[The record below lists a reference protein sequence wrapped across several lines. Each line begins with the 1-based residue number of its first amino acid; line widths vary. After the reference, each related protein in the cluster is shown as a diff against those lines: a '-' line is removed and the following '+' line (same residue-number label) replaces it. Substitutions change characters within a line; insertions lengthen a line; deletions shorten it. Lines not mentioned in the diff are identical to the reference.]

1 MKICVV
7 GGGLSGLVSALNLA
21 GTHQVDL
28 FERRPI
34 AGGCLGSYRIGDYW
48 IEEYY
53 HHCFAGD
60 ARLLALLDTL
70 QVADR
75 LEWLRGSTGY
85 YVDGT
90 IHPLTTP
97 IEILRYPH
105 LTFTEKARLGLLT
118 LRSRRLDVSALD
130 NITAKDFILDN
141 LGPGIYSSFFEPLLK
156 SKFGD
161 RRGEVSAA
169 WLISRIA
176 IRSDRGA
183 GGERL
188 GYLRGGFQHLIARL
202 QEEVEGLG
210 ASVMLDSPVREIR
223 RDGGG
228 WLVNGEVYDA
238 VVSTLPPQV
247 TAEIAG
253 VDIAPVPYQGA
264 ACMTLALD
272 RDVTDGI
279 YWLNMKDAAPY
290 GAVVSHTNF
299 APLAWYGEHL
309 VYLASYFAGR
319 LPEGFEQTMLADFCR
334 RFSVSEREV
343 HWHRLAVD
351 PYAGPVY
358 TTGLRDR
365 LPAYEEH
372 GLFLA
377 GMFSPPNY
385 PERSM
390 NGSVVAG
397 EEVARRV
404 LARYPD
410 A

>member
-7 GGGLSGLVSALNLA
+7 GGGLCGLVSALNLA
-21 GTHQVDL
+21 ESHQVDL

-34 AGGCLGSYRIGDYW
+34 AGGCLGSYRIDDYW

-60 ARLLALLDTL
+60 ARLLALIEALG
-70 QVADR
+70 VADR

-85 YVDGT
+85 CVDGT
-90 IHPLTTP
+90 IHPLTSPT
-97 IEILRYPH
+97 EILLYPH
-105 LTFTEKARLGLLT
+105 LTLIEKARLGLLT
-118 LRSRRLDVSALD
+118 LRSRGLDVSALD
-130 NITAKDFILDN
+130 GITAEDYILDT
-141 LGPGIYSSFFEPLLK
+141 LGPGIYASFFEPLLK

-161 RRGEVSAA
+161 RRSEISAA

-176 IRSDRGA
+176 IRSDRGT

-188 GYLRGGFQHLIARL
+188 GYIRGGFHHLIARL
-202 QEEVEGLG
+202 QEEIERLG
-210 ASVMLDSPVREIR
+210 ATVMLDSPVGEIR
-223 RDGGG
+223 RGADG
-228 WLVNGEVYDA
+228 WLVDGKDYDA
-238 VVSTLPPQV
+238 VISTLPPQV

-253 VDIAPVPYQGA
+253 MDIAPVPYQGA

-299 APLAWYGEHL
+299 APLEWYGEHII
-309 VYLASYFAGR
+309 YLASYFSSR
-319 LPEGFEQTMLADFCR
+319 LPEDFEATMLADFCR
-334 RFSVSEREV
+334 RFSLSAEEV
-343 HWHRLAVD
+343 RWHRLAVD

-404 LARYPD
+404 LARLSG
-410 A
+410 

>member
-7 GGGLSGLVSALNLA
+7 GGGLSGLVSALELA

-28 FERRPI
+28 FERRSVP
-34 AGGCLGSYRIGDYW
+34 GGCLGSYRIGDYW

-60 ARLLALLDTL
+60 AALLNLFDTL
-70 QVADR
+70 QVTDR
-75 LEWLRGSTGY
+75 LVWLQGSTGY
-85 YVDGT
+85 YIDGT

-97 IEILRYPH
+97 TEILRYPH
-105 LTFTEKARLGLLT
+105 LTFIEKARLGLLT
-118 LRSRRLDVSALD
+118 LRSRRFDVAALD
-130 NITAKDFILDN
+130 AITAKEFILDN
-141 LGPGIYSSFFEPLLK
+141 LGPGIYASFFEPLLK
-156 SKFGD
+156 SKFGE
-161 RRGEVSAA
+161 RRDEVSAA

-188 GYLRGGFQHLIARL
+188 GYLKGGFRHFVARL
-202 QEEVEGLG
+202 EEEAEQRG
-210 ASVMLDSPVREIR
+210 ASIMPDTPVEEIR
-223 RDGGG
+223 REGSG
-228 WLVNGEVYDA
+228 WRVNGRMYDT

-247 TAEIAG
+247 TAELAG
-253 VDIAPVPYQGA
+253 LDIPRVPYQGA

-279 YWLNMKDAAPY
+279 YWLNMKDTAPY

-299 APLAWYGEHL
+299 APLEWYGEHI
-309 VYLASYFAGR
+309 VYLASYFTGR
-319 LPEGFEQTMLADFCR
+319 LPEELEESMLTDFCR
-334 RFSVSEREV
+334 RFSPGKDEV
-343 HWHRLAVD
+343 NWHRLEVD

-358 TTGLRDR
+358 TTGLRRRRPD
-365 LPAYEEH
+365 YEEQ
-372 GLFLA
+372 GLLLA
-377 GMFSPPNY
+377 GMFAPPNY

-397 EEVARRV
+397 EEVAKRV

-410 A
+410 E

>member
-1 MKICVV
+1 MKVCIV
-7 GGGLSGLVSALNLA
+7 GGGLCGLVSALELA
-21 GTHQVDL
+21 GAYQVDL
-28 FERRPI
+28 FERRPVP
-34 AGGCLGSYRIGDYW
+34 GGCLGSYRIGDYW

-53 HHCFAGD
+53 HHCFSGD
-60 ARLLALLDTL
+60 TSLLGLFDTL

-75 LEWLRGSTGY
+75 LVWLKGTTGY

-90 IHPLTTP
+90 IHPLTSP
-97 IEILRYPH
+97 AEILRYPH
-105 LTFTEKARLGLLT
+105 LTLIEKARLGLLT
-118 LRSRRLDVSALD
+118 LRSRQLDAPALD
-130 NITAKDFILDN
+130 GITAKEFILDN
-141 LGPGIYSSFFEPLLK
+141 LGPGIYASFFEPLLK

-161 RRGEVSAA
+161 RREEVSAA

-188 GYLRGGFQHLIARL
+188 GYLRGGFRHFVARL
-202 QEEVEGLG
+202 EEEAANRG
-210 ASVMLDSPVREIR
+210 ASIMPDSPVREIR
-223 RDGGG
+223 REGDG
-228 WLVNGEVYDA
+228 WLVDGEVYDC

-247 TAEIAG
+247 TADLAG
-253 VDIAPVPYQGA
+253 LDIAPVPYQGA

-299 APLAWYGEHL
+299 APFEWYGEHI
-309 VYLASYFAGR
+309 VYLASYFSGR
-319 LPEGFEQTMLADFCR
+319 LPEGLEQSMLADFCR
-334 RFSVSEREV
+334 RFFVSPDEV
-343 HWHRLAVD
+343 HWHRLTVD
-351 PYAGPVY
+351 PHAGPVY
-358 TTGLRDR
+358 TTGLRSR

-397 EEVARRV
+397 KEAAKRV

-410 A
+410 V

>member
-1 MKICVV
+1 MKICIV
-7 GGGLSGLVSALNLA
+7 GGGLCGLVSALELA
-21 GTHQVDL
+21 GKHQVDL
-28 FERRPI
+28 LERRPI
-34 AGGCLGSYRIGDYW
+34 PGGCLGSYRIDDYW

-53 HHCFAGD
+53 HHCFTGD
-60 ARLLALLDTL
+60 SSLLDLFERL
-70 QVADR
+70 QIADR
-75 LEWLRGSTGY
+75 LEWLQGTTGY

-97 IEILRYPH
+97 TEILRYPH
-105 LTFTEKARLGLLT
+105 LTLTEKARLGLLT
-118 LRSRRLDVSALD
+118 LRSRRFDVAALD
-130 NITAKDFILDN
+130 GITAKDFILDN
-141 LGPGIYSSFFEPLLK
+141 LGIEIYTSFFEPLLK

-161 RRGEVSAA
+161 RRDEVSAA

-176 IRSDRGA
+176 IRSDRGS

-188 GYLRGGFQHLIARL
+188 GYLKGGFQHLIARL
-202 QEEVEGLG
+202 QEEVTGQG
-210 ASVMLDSPVREIR
+210 GSIMLDSPAEEIR
-223 RDGGG
+223 RAGEG
-228 WLVNGEVYDA
+228 WLVNGEPYDC
-238 VVSTLPPQV
+238 VISTLPPQV
-247 TAEIAG
+247 TADLAG
-253 VDIAPVPYQGA
+253 LDIPHVPYQGA

-272 RDVTDGI
+272 RDVTNGI

-290 GAVVSHTNF
+290 GAVVAHTNF
-299 APLAWYGEHL
+299 APLAWYGEHI
-309 VYLASYFAGR
+309 VYLASYFTGR
-319 LPEGFEQTMLADFCR
+319 LPEGLERSMLTDFCR
-334 RFSVSEREV
+334 RFSVGEREV

-358 TTGLRDR
+358 TTGLRNR
-365 LPAYEEH
+365 LPPYEEH

-397 EEVARRV
+397 QEVAKRV

>member
-1 MKICVV
+1 MKVCIV
-7 GGGLSGLVSALNLA
+7 GGGLCGLVSALELA
-21 GTHQVDL
+21 GTHTVDL
-28 FERRPI
+28 FEYKPVL
-34 AGGCLGSYRIGDYW
+34 GGCLGSYRIGDYW

-53 HHCFAGD
+53 HHCFSGD
-60 ARLLALLDTL
+60 TSLLNLFDTL
-70 QVADR
+70 GVADR
-75 LEWLRGSTGY
+75 LVWLKGTTGY
-85 YVDGT
+85 YIDGT
-90 IHPLTTP
+90 IHPLTSPT
-97 IEILRYPH
+97 EILRYPH
-105 LTFTEKARLGLLT
+105 LTLTEKARLGLLT
-118 LRSRRLDVSALD
+118 LRSRRFDLAALD
-130 NITAKDFILDN
+130 RITAKDFILDN
-141 LGPGIYSSFFEPLLK
+141 LGPGIYASFFEPLLR

-161 RRGEVSAA
+161 RRDEVSAA

-188 GYLRGGFQHLIARL
+188 GYIRGGFRHFVERL
-202 QEEVEGLG
+202 EEEAAGRG
-210 ASVMLDSPVREIR
+210 ASIMAGRPVEDIQRE
-223 RDGGG
+223 GKG
-228 WLVNGEVYDA
+228 WIVNGETYDC

-247 TAEIAG
+247 TAELAG
-253 VDIAPVPYQGA
+253 LDIAPVPYQGA

-299 APLAWYGEHL
+299 APLEWYGEHI
-309 VYLASYFAGR
+309 VYLASYFTGR
-319 LPEGFEQTMLADFCR
+319 LVEGFEQAMLADFCR
-334 RFSVSEREV
+334 RFAVSKKEV

-365 LPAYEEH
+365 LPPYEEH
-372 GLFLA
+372 DLFLA

-390 NGSVVAG
+390 NGSVAAG
-397 EEVARRV
+397 KEVARRV

>member
-1 MKICVV
+1 MKVCIV
-7 GGGLSGLVSALNLA
+7 GGGLCGLVSALELA
-21 GTHQVDL
+21 ETHQVDL
-28 FERRPI
+28 FERRPVP
-34 AGGCLGSYRIGDYW
+34 GGCLGSYRIGNYW

-53 HHCFAGD
+53 HHCFSGD
-60 ARLLALLDTL
+60 TGLLNLFDTL

-75 LEWLRGSTGY
+75 LVWLKGTTGY

-90 IHPLTTP
+90 IHPLTSP
-97 IEILRYPH
+97 AEILRYPH
-105 LTFTEKARLGLLT
+105 LTLIEKARLGLLT
-118 LRSRRLDVSALD
+118 LRSRQLDAPALD
-130 NITAKDFILDN
+130 GITAKEFILDN
-141 LGPGIYSSFFEPLLK
+141 LGPGIYASFFEPLLK

-161 RRGEVSAA
+161 RREEVSAA

-188 GYLRGGFQHLIARL
+188 GYLRGGFRHFVARL
-202 QEEVEGLG
+202 EEEAANRG
-210 ASVMLDSPVREIR
+210 ASIMPDSPVREIR
-223 RDGGG
+223 REGDG
-228 WLVNGEVYDA
+228 WLVDGEVYDC
-238 VVSTLPPQV
+238 VVSTLPPQA
-247 TAEIAG
+247 TADLAG
-253 VDIAPVPYQGA
+253 LDIAPVPYQGA

-299 APLAWYGEHL
+299 APLEWYGEHI
-309 VYLASYFAGR
+309 VYLASYFSGR
-319 LPEGFEQTMLADFCR
+319 LPEGLEQSMLADFCR
-334 RFSVSEREV
+334 RFFVRPDEV
-343 HWHRLAVD
+343 HWHRLTVD
-351 PYAGPVY
+351 PHAGPVY
-358 TTGLRDR
+358 TTGLRSR

-397 EEVARRV
+397 KEAAKRV

>member
-1 MKICVV
+1 MKICIV
-7 GGGLSGLVSALNLA
+7 GGGLCGLVSALELA
-21 GTHQVDL
+21 GRHQVDL

-34 AGGCLGSYRIGDYW
+34 PGGCLGSYRIDDYR

-60 ARLLALLDTL
+60 TSLLGLFERLG
-70 QVADR
+70 VADR
-75 LEWLRGSTGY
+75 LEWLRGTTGY
-85 YVDGT
+85 YVDGV

-97 IEILRYPH
+97 VEILRYPH
-105 LTFTEKARLGLLT
+105 LTLAEKARLGLLT

-130 NITAKDFILDN
+130 GVTAKDFILDN
-141 LGPGIYSSFFEPLLK
+141 LGTGIYASFFEPLLK

-176 IRSDRGA
+176 IRSNRGA

-188 GYLRGGFQHLIARL
+188 GYLKGGYQHLIDRL
-202 QEEVEGLG
+202 QEEVTGRG
-210 ASVMLDSPVREIR
+210 GSIMLDSPVREIR
-223 RDGGG
+223 REGRG
-228 WLVNGEVYDA
+228 WLVNGDTYDC

-247 TAEIAG
+247 TADLTG
-253 VDIAPVPYQGA
+253 LDIARVPYQGA

-309 VYLASYFAGR
+309 VYLASYFTGR
-319 LPEGFEQTMLADFCR
+319 LPEGFERSMLADFCR
-334 RFSVSEREV
+334 RFSVGEDEV

-358 TTGLRDR
+358 TTGLRNR
-365 LPAYEEH
+365 LPPYEEH

-397 EEVARRV
+397 QEVARRV

>member
-7 GGGLSGLVSALNLA
+7 GGGLSGLVSALELA

-28 FERRPI
+28 YEQRPI
-34 AGGCLGSYRIGDYW
+34 PGGCLGSYRIDDYW

-60 ARLLALLDTL
+60 TSLLSLFDKL
-70 QVADR
+70 QITDR
-75 LEWLRGSTGY
+75 LEWLHGSTGY
-85 YVDGT
+85 YVDGV

-97 IEILRYPH
+97 TEILRYPH
-105 LTFTEKARLGLLT
+105 LTFLEKARLGLLT
-118 LRSRRLDVSALD
+118 LQSRRLDVAALD
-130 NITAKDFILDN
+130 EITAEDFILDN
-141 LGPGIYSSFFEPLLK
+141 LGPGIYTSFFEPLLK
-156 SKFGD
+156 SKFGE
-161 RRGEVSAA
+161 RRDEVSAA

-188 GYLRGGFQHLIARL
+188 GYLRGGFQHFIARL
-202 QEEVEGLG
+202 EEEATGKG
-210 ASVMLDSPVREIR
+210 ASIMLDSSVKEIR
-223 RDGGG
+223 RAGDG
-228 WLVNGEVYDA
+228 WLVNGEAYDC
-238 VVSTLPPQV
+238 VISTLPPQV
-247 TAEIAG
+247 TADLASL
-253 VDIAPVPYQGA
+253 DIAPVPYQGA

-272 RDVTDGI
+272 RDVTNGI

-299 APLAWYGEHL
+299 APLAWYGEHI

-319 LPEGFEQTMLADFCR
+319 LPEGFEQSMLNDFCR
-334 RFSVSEREV
+334 RFSVRDEEV
-343 HWHRLAVD
+343 HWHRLTVD

-358 TTGLRDR
+358 TTGLRSR

-397 EEVARRV
+397 QEVARRV

>member
-1 MKICVV
+1 
-7 GGGLSGLVSALNLA
+7 
-21 GTHQVDL
+21 
-28 FERRPI
+28 
-34 AGGCLGSYRIGDYW
+34 
-48 IEEYY
+48 
-53 HHCFAGD
+53 
-60 ARLLALLDTL
+60 
-70 QVADR
+70 
-75 LEWLRGSTGY
+75 
-85 YVDGT
+85 
-90 IHPLTTP
+90 
-97 IEILRYPH
+97 
-105 LTFTEKARLGLLT
+105 
-118 LRSRRLDVSALD
+118 
-130 NITAKDFILDN
+130 
-141 LGPGIYSSFFEPLLK
+141 

-161 RRGEVSAA
+161 RREEVSAA

-188 GYLRGGFQHLIARL
+188 GYLRGGFRHFVARL
-202 QEEVEGLG
+202 EEEAANRG
-210 ASVMLDSPVREIR
+210 ASIMPDSPVREIR
-223 RDGGG
+223 REGDG
-228 WLVNGEVYDA
+228 WLVDGETYDC

-247 TAEIAG
+247 TADLAG
-253 VDIAPVPYQGA
+253 LDIAPVPYQGA

-299 APLAWYGEHL
+299 APLEWYGEHI
-309 VYLASYFAGR
+309 VYLASYFSGR
-319 LPEGFEQTMLADFCR
+319 LPEGLEQSMLADFCR
-334 RFSVSEREV
+334 RFFVSPDEV

-351 PYAGPVY
+351 PHAGPVY
-358 TTGLRDR
+358 TTGLRSR

-397 EEVARRV
+397 KEAAKRV

>member
-1 MKICVV
+1 MKICIV

-21 GTHQVDL
+21 GAHQVNL
-28 FERRPI
+28 FERRPV

-53 HHCFAGD
+53 HHCFSGD
-60 ARLLALLDTL
+60 ARLIALLDTL
-70 QVADR
+70 QVTGR

-85 YVDGT
+85 YVDGA
-90 IHPLTTP
+90 IHPLTSPT
-97 IEILRYPH
+97 EILRYPH
-105 LTFTEKARLGLLT
+105 LTLTEKARLGLLT
-118 LRSRRLDVSALD
+118 LRSRRFDVSALD
-130 NITAKDFILDN
+130 AITAKDFILDN

-161 RRGEVSAA
+161 RRDEVSAA

-188 GYLRGGFQHLIARL
+188 GYLRGGFQHLITRL
-202 QEEVEGLG
+202 QEEVEGSG
-210 ASVMLDSPVREIR
+210 ASVTLDSPVSEIR
-223 RDGGG
+223 RNAGG
-228 WLVNGEVYDA
+228 WIIDGESYDI
-238 VVSTLPPQV
+238 VISTLPPQV

-253 VDIAPVPYQGA
+253 VDLAPVPYQGA

-299 APLAWYGEHL
+299 APLAWYGEHI
-309 VYLASYFAGR
+309 VYLASYFSGR
-319 LPEGFEQTMLADFCR
+319 LPEDYGQTMLADFCR
-334 RFSVSEREV
+334 RFSVDEEEI
-343 HWHRLAVD
+343 HWHRFAID
-351 PYAGPVY
+351 PHAGPIY
-358 TTGLRDR
+358 TTGLGAR
-365 LPAYEEH
+365 LPSYEEH

-390 NGSVVAG
+390 NGSVIAG
-397 EEVARRV
+397 EEVAKRV
-404 LARYPD
+404 LARHPD
-410 A
+410 G

>member
-1 MKICVV
+1 MKVCIV
-7 GGGLSGLVSALNLA
+7 GGGLCGLVSALELA
-21 GTHQVDL
+21 GAHQVDL

-34 AGGCLGSYRIGDYW
+34 PGGCLGSYRAGDYW

-60 ARLLALLDTL
+60 TSLLNLFDELGVTE
-70 QVADR
+70 R
-75 LEWLRGSTGY
+75 LEWLQGSTGY

-97 IEILRYPH
+97 TEILRYPH
-105 LTFTEKARLGLLT
+105 LTLIEKMRLGLLT
-118 LRSRRLDVSALD
+118 LRSRRLDVSMLD
-130 NITAKDFILDN
+130 GITAKRFILDN
-141 LGPGIYSSFFEPLLK
+141 LGPGIYASFFEPLLK
-156 SKFGD
+156 SKFGERAD
-161 RRGEVSAA
+161 EVSAA

-188 GYLRGGFQHLIARL
+188 GYLRGGFQQFVARL
-202 QEEVEGLG
+202 EEEAAARG
-210 ASVMLDSPVREIR
+210 ASIMLDSPVTEIR
-223 RDGGG
+223 RKGDG
-228 WLVNGEVYDA
+228 WLVDGKAYDC
-238 VVSTLPPQV
+238 VISTLPPQV
-247 TAEIAG
+247 TADLADI
-253 VDIAPVPYQGA
+253 DIAPIPYQGA
-264 ACMTLALD
+264 ACMTLAID
-272 RDVTDGI
+272 RDVTNDI
-279 YWLNMKDAAPY
+279 YWLNMKDKAPY

-299 APLAWYGEHL
+299 APLEWYGEHI

-319 LPEGFEQTMLADFCR
+319 LSDGFEQSMLSDFCR
-334 RFSVSEREV
+334 RFSVSKDEV

-358 TTGLRDR
+358 TTGLKDR

-390 NGSVVAG
+390 NGSVIAG
-397 EEVARRV
+397 QEVAKRV

>member
-7 GGGLSGLVSALNLA
+7 GGGLCGLVSALNLA
-21 GTHQVDL
+21 GSHRVDL
-28 FERRPI
+28 FEQRPI

-60 ARLLALLDTL
+60 ARLLTLLEALG
-70 QVADR
+70 VADR

-85 YVDGT
+85 CVDGT
-90 IHPLTTP
+90 IHPLTSPT
-97 IEILRYPH
+97 EILRYPH
-105 LTFTEKARLGLLT
+105 LTLTEKARLGLLT
-118 LRSRRLDVSALD
+118 LRSRGLDASALD
-130 NITAKDFILDN
+130 DITAEDYILDT
-141 LGPGIYSSFFEPLLK
+141 LGPGIYTSFFEPLLK

-161 RRGEVSAA
+161 RRSEVSAA

-188 GYLRGGFQHLIARL
+188 GYIRGGFQHLIARL
-202 QEEVEGLG
+202 QEEVEGRG
-210 ASVMLDSPVREIR
+210 ASVMLGSPVREIR
-223 RDGGG
+223 RNAGG
-228 WLVNGEVYDA
+228 WLVDGETYDV

-247 TAEIAG
+247 TARIAG

-299 APLAWYGEHL
+299 APLDWYGEHI
-309 VYLASYFAGR
+309 VYLASYFSDR
-319 LPEGFEQTMLADFCR
+319 LPEGFEETMLADFRR
-334 RFSVSEREV
+334 RFSLSDGEV
-343 HWHRLAVD
+343 LWHRLAVD

-390 NGSVVAG
+390 NGSVIAG

-404 LARYPD
+404 LAGYPD

>member
-7 GGGLSGLVSALNLA
+7 GGGLCGLVSALNLA
-21 GTHQVDL
+21 GSHQIDL

-34 AGGCLGSYRIGDYW
+34 AGGCLGSYRIDDYW

-60 ARLLALLDTL
+60 ARLLALIEALG
-70 QVADR
+70 VADR

-85 YVDGT
+85 CVDGT
-90 IHPLTTP
+90 IHPLTSPT
-97 IEILRYPH
+97 EILLYPH
-105 LTFTEKARLGLLT
+105 LTLIEKARLGLLT
-118 LRSRRLDVSALD
+118 LRSRGLDVSALD
-130 NITAKDFILDN
+130 GITAEDYILDT
-141 LGPGIYSSFFEPLLK
+141 LGPGIYASFFEPLLK

-161 RRGEVSAA
+161 RRSEISAA

-176 IRSDRGA
+176 IRSDRGT

-188 GYLRGGFQHLIARL
+188 GYIRGGFHHLIARL
-202 QEEVEGLG
+202 QEEIERLG
-210 ASVMLDSPVREIR
+210 ATVMLDSPVGEIR
-223 RDGGG
+223 RGADG
-228 WLVNGEVYDA
+228 WLVDGKDYDA
-238 VVSTLPPQV
+238 VISTLPPQV

-253 VDIAPVPYQGA
+253 MDIAPVPYQGA

-299 APLAWYGEHL
+299 APLEWYGEHI
-309 VYLASYFAGR
+309 VYLASYFSSR
-319 LPEGFEQTMLADFCR
+319 LPEDFEATMLADFCR
-334 RFSVSEREV
+334 RFSLSAEEV
-343 HWHRLAVD
+343 RWHRLAVD

-404 LARYPD
+404 LARLSG
-410 A
+410 

>member
-1 MKICVV
+1 MKVCIV
-7 GGGLSGLVSALNLA
+7 GGGLCGLVSALELA
-21 GTHQVDL
+21 GAHQVDL

-34 AGGCLGSYRIGDYW
+34 PGGCLGSYRIGDYW

-60 ARLLALLDTL
+60 TSLLSLFDAL
-70 QVADR
+70 QVTDR
-75 LEWLRGSTGY
+75 LEWLQGSTGY

-97 IEILRYPH
+97 TEILRYPH

-130 NITAKDFILDN
+130 GITAKDFILDN
-141 LGPGIYSSFFEPLLK
+141 LGSGIYSSFFEPLLK

-161 RRGEVSAA
+161 RRSEVSAA

-188 GYLRGGFQHLIARL
+188 GYLKGGFRHFIARL
-202 QEEVEGLG
+202 EEEVAGRG
-210 ASVMLDSPVREIR
+210 ASIRLNSPVEEIR
-223 RDGGG
+223 REGSG
-228 WLVNGEVYDA
+228 WLVNGEAYDC

-247 TAEIAG
+247 TAELADL
-253 VDIAPVPYQGA
+253 DITPVPYQGA

-299 APLAWYGEHL
+299 APLAWYGEHI
-309 VYLASYFAGR
+309 VYLASYFTDR
-319 LPEGFEQTMLADFCR
+319 LPEGFEQSMLSDFCR
-334 RFSVSEREV
+334 RFSVSAHLRPGQV
-343 HWHRLAVD
+343 LLKNWFPAV
-351 PYAGPVY
+351 
-358 TTGLRDR
+358 LW
-365 LPAYEEH
+365 
-372 GLFLA
+372 
-377 GMFSPPNY
+377 S
-385 PERSM
+385 
-390 NGSVVAG
+390 
-397 EEVARRV
+397 AR
-404 LARYPD
+404 AR

>member
-1 MKICVV
+1 MKICIV
-7 GGGLSGLVSALNLA
+7 GGGLCGLVSALELA
-21 GTHQVDL
+21 GAHQVDL

-34 AGGCLGSYRIGDYW
+34 PGGCLGSYRIGDYW

-53 HHCFAGD
+53 HHCFSGD
-60 ARLLALLDTL
+60 TSLLGLLDRL
-70 QVADR
+70 QVTDR

-97 IEILRYPH
+97 LEILRYPH

-118 LRSRRLDVSALD
+118 LRSRRLDVSDLD
-130 NITAKDFILDN
+130 GITAKDFILEN
-141 LGPGIYSSFFEPLLK
+141 LGPGIYASFFEPLLK
-156 SKFGD
+156 SKFGE

-188 GYLRGGFQHLIARL
+188 GYLKGGFQHLIARL
-202 QEEVEGLG
+202 QEEVTGRG
-210 ASVMLDSPVREIR
+210 GSVMLDSPIKEIR
-223 RDGGG
+223 REGKG
-228 WLVNGEVYDA
+228 WLVDGEVYDA

-247 TAEIAG
+247 TADLTG
-253 VDIAPVPYQGA
+253 LDIAPVPYQGA

-299 APLAWYGEHL
+299 APLEWYGEHL
-309 VYLASYFAGR
+309 VYLASYFTDR
-319 LPEGFEQTMLADFCR
+319 LPEGFEQSMLADFCR
-334 RFSVSEREV
+334 RFSVSEDEV

-397 EEVARRV
+397 EEVAKRV
-404 LARYPD
+404 LARFPD

>member
-7 GGGLSGLVSALNLA
+7 GGGLSGLVSAFELA
-21 GTHQVDL
+21 GTHRVDL
-28 FERRPI
+28 FEQKPVP
-34 AGGCLGSYRIGDYW
+34 GGCLGSYRIGDYW

-60 ARLLALLDTL
+60 TALLDL
-70 QVADR
+70 FERLGVNDR
-75 LEWLRGSTGY
+75 LEWLKGTTGY

-90 IHPLTTP
+90 IYPLTPT
-97 IEILRYPH
+97 EILRYPH
-105 LTFTEKARLGLLT
+105 LTLIEKARLGLLT
-118 LRSRRLDVSALD
+118 LRSRRLDARALD
-130 NITAKDFILDN
+130 RTTAKDFILDN
-141 LGPGIYSSFFEPLLK
+141 LGPGIYASFFEPLLK

-161 RRGEVSAA
+161 RRDEVSAA

-188 GYLRGGFQHLIARL
+188 GYLKGGFRHFITRL
-202 QEEVEGLG
+202 EEEATRRG
-210 ASVMLDSPVREIR
+210 ASIMPDSPVEEIR
-223 RDGGG
+223 REGSG
-228 WLVNGEVYDA
+228 WLVNGKTYDC

-247 TAEIAG
+247 TADFAGLDIAG
-253 VDIAPVPYQGA
+253 VPYQGA
-264 ACMTLALD
+264 ACMTLAID

-299 APLAWYGEHL
+299 APLEWYGEHI
-309 VYLASYFAGR
+309 VYLASYFTSR
-319 LPEGFEQTMLADFCR
+319 LPEGFEQSMLSDFCR
-334 RFSVSEREV
+334 RFGVGKDEV

-358 TTGLRDR
+358 TTGLRNR

-397 EEVARRV
+397 QEVAKRV
-404 LARYPD
+404 LARFSD

>member
-1 MKICVV
+1 MKICIV
-7 GGGLSGLVSALNLA
+7 GGGVCGLVSALELA
-21 GTHQVDL
+21 GRHQVDL
-28 FERRPI
+28 LERRHI

-60 ARLLALLDTL
+60 TALLDLFERL

-75 LEWLRGSTGY
+75 LEWLQGTTGY
-85 YVDGT
+85 HINGA

-97 IEILRYPH
+97 VEILRYPH
-105 LTFTEKARLGLLT
+105 LTIAEKARLGLLT
-118 LRSRRLDVSALD
+118 LQSRRFDVSALD
-130 NITAKDFILDN
+130 GITAKEFILDN
-141 LGPGIYSSFFEPLLK
+141 LGAGIYASFFEPLLK

-161 RRGEVSAA
+161 RREEVSAA

-176 IRSDRGA
+176 IRSNRGT

-188 GYLRGGFQHLIARL
+188 GYLKGGFQHLIARL
-202 QEEVEGLG
+202 QEEVAGQG
-210 ASVMLDSPVREIR
+210 GSIMLDSPVEEIR
-223 RDGGG
+223 RAGGS
-228 WLVNGEVYDA
+228 WLVNGEAYDC
-238 VVSTLPPQV
+238 VISTLPPQM
-247 TAEIAG
+247 TADLAG
-253 VDIAPVPYQGA
+253 LDIPRVPYQGA

-279 YWLNMKDAAPY
+279 YWLNMKDPAPY

-299 APLAWYGEHL
+299 APLEWYGEHL
-309 VYLASYFAGR
+309 VYLASYFSGR
-319 LPEGFEQTMLADFCR
+319 LPDKFERSMLADFCR

-365 LPAYEEH
+365 LPPYEKH

-397 EEVARRV
+397 QEVAERV

>member
-7 GGGLSGLVSALNLA
+7 GGGLCGLVSALELA
-21 GTHQVDL
+21 ETHQVDL
-28 FERRPI
+28 FEKRPI
-34 AGGCLGSYRIGDYW
+34 PGGCLSSYRIDDYW

-60 ARLLALLDTL
+60 TSLLSLFDTL
-70 QVADR
+70 QLTDR

-97 IEILRYPH
+97 TEILRYPH
-105 LTFTEKARLGLLT
+105 LTLAEKARLGLLT

-130 NITAKDFILDN
+130 GVTAKEYILEH
-141 LGPGIYSSFFEPLLK
+141 LGPGLYASFFEPLLK

-161 RRGEVSAA
+161 RAGEVSAA

-176 IRSDRGA
+176 IRSDRGVR
-183 GGERL
+183 GERL
-188 GYLRGGFQHLIARL
+188 GYLKGGFRHLIARL
-202 QEEVEGLG
+202 EEAAAKRG
-210 ASVMLDSPVREIR
+210 ASIMLDSPVTEIR
-223 RDGGG
+223 PNGDG
-228 WLVNGEVYDA
+228 WLVDNEAYDA
-238 VVSTLPPQV
+238 VVSTLPLQV
-247 TAEIAG
+247 TSDLTG
-253 VDIAPVPYQGA
+253 LDITPIPYQGA

-272 RDVTDGI
+272 RDVTRGI

-309 VYLASYFAGR
+309 IYLASYFTDR
-319 LPEGFEQTMLADFCR
+319 LPEGFEQSMLTDFCR
-334 RFSVSEREV
+334 RFSVSEDEV

-351 PYAGPVY
+351 RYAGPVY

-397 EEVARRV
+397 QEAAKRV
-404 LARYPD
+404 LARFPN